1 MHNNQLSKLS
11 VQFIAQQIDLHAL
24 PRPVLATVIKRTR
37 AELLKTQHAT
47 LINMCNVKSRPL
59 PPPRNAKA

>member
-11 VQFIAQQIDLHAL
+11 VQFIAHQRDLHAL
-24 PRPVLATVIKRTR
+24 PEPVLATLIKRTS
-37 AELLKTQHAT
+37 AELFITQHAT
-47 LINMCNVKSRPL
+47 LINTCNVKSRPL